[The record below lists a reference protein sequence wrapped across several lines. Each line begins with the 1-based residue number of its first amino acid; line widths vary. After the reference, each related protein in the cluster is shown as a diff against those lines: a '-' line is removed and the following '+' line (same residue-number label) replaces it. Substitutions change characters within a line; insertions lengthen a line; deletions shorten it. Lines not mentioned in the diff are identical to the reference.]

1 MRPFT
6 VSVVIDASYP
16 ICSIVSPRRP
26 AFRFKQSQISQF
38 PVLKLTAF
46 FIRPP
51 ES

>member
-6 VSVVIDASYP
+6 VSVVIDASYA

-26 AFRFKQSQISQF
+26 AFRFKQSQINQL
-38 PVLKLTAF
+38 PELKLTAF
-46 FIRPP
+46 FTRPP